1 MVRDF
6 DIGIGWHSRRSCGGS
21 WSSWVIS
28 FVTNE
33 ALGEPTSN
41 HFKMIQLTI
50 LGFYF
55 RVYLSE
61 PIADI
66 RNETEECVTGHYM
79 GREIDAFADADK
91 NKVIQIINR
100 VIGG

>member
-1 MVRDF
+1 MTGF

-21 WSSWVIS
+21 WSSWVFS

-33 ALGEPTSN
+33 ALGELTPN
-41 HFKMIQLTI
+41 RFKTAQLTI

-66 RNETEECVTGHYM
+66 RNETEECN
-79 GREIDAFADADK
+79 E
-91 NKVIQIINR
+91 
-100 VIGG
+100 

>member
-1 MVRDF
+1 MTGF

-28 FVTNE
+28 FVTNQ
-33 ALGEPTSN
+33 ALGELTSN
-41 HFKMIQLTI
+41 HFKMVQLTI

-66 RNETEECVTGHYM
+66 RNETEECN
-79 GREIDAFADADK
+79 E
-91 NKVIQIINR
+91 
-100 VIGG
+100 